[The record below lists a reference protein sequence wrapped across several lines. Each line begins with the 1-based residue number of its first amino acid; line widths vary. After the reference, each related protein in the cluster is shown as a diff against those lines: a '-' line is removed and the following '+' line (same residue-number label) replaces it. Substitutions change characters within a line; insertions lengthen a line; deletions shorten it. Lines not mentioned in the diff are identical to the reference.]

1 MPTIC
6 KFGPRSL
13 STHTILLKLDLN
25 GVVAKSILDLIYIA
39 IPQLLLTLLFGLKSF
54 LKSLKLSIS
63 SVILKSEGHKRV
75 SSEDE
80 EIDHY
85 ETVVSF

>member
-6 KFGPRSL
+6 KVGTESL
-13 STHTILLKLDLN
+13 STHNILLKLDLN
-25 GVVAKSILDLIYIA
+25 GVVAKFLLDLIYIA

-63 SVILKSEGHKRV
+63 SVVLQSEGHKRV
-75 SSEDE
+75 SNEDE

-85 ETVVSF
+85 KQ